1 MLYLKENLEQKSKLF
16 KTIILV
22 LDFSQCNSIYAS
34 VCVKWCGGLLEGPC
48 SPLILA
54 LGAKI
59 TQIAIY
65 LFGQP
70 KPMQGIAYI
79 SGHIPFSSMSCTD

>member
-1 MLYLKENLEQKSKLF
+1 MKS
-16 KTIILV
+16 
-22 LDFSQCNSIYAS
+22 Y
-34 VCVKWCGGLLEGPC
+34 VCVSDCMKRCGVLLGGLR

-79 SGHIPFSSMSCTD
+79 SGHIPPPPSESHAFHVLH